1 MSVLATEA
9 RVPPSSV
16 HRIAAALLPLA
27 LLVVF
32 VAAFFHSGAGLR
44 TPSGLPPVENVEVMR
59 IVLPQPDLIVLTVVN
74 SGPDPVTIAQVH
86 VDEAYWRFDMEPA
99 GTIPRLHAAAIR
111 IPYPWVQGGPHEISL
126 VTSTGAIFTAV
137 ISVATQTPA
146 AGFGSF
152 FQFALIGLYVGV
164 IPVGLGLMWH
174 PFMRGL
180 SRPTMDAILALT
192 IGLLVFLGI
201 ETAKQGLEIAARV
214 PDPFSGHVLFTAG
227 AFMVYLLIQIIGSR
241 RGPDRG
247 EAAGRLMVSYLL
259 AFGIGLHNLAEGLA
273 IGAAYATGQAA
284 LGVFLVVGF
293 TLHNITEGVGIAAPI
308 AQDRPSLLTFIGL
321 AVIGGA
327 PAIVGAWIGGF
338 IYSDLAAAVFLGVGL
353 GAIVQVIVEVA
364 RLLVRHSA
372 RNDTAIASWRNL
384 SGLAAGLGIMYTTA
398 MLVEG

>member
-1 MSVLATEA
+1 
-9 RVPPSSV
+9 
-16 HRIAAALLPLA
+16 
-27 LLVVF
+27 
-32 VAAFFHSGAGLR
+32 
-44 TPSGLPPVENVEVMR
+44 
-59 IVLPQPDLIVLTVVN
+59 
-74 SGPDPVTIAQVH
+74 
-86 VDEAYWRFDMEPA
+86 
-99 GTIPRLHAAAIR
+99 
-111 IPYPWVQGGPHEISL
+111 
-126 VTSTGAIFTAV
+126 
-137 ISVATQTPA
+137 
-146 AGFGSF
+146 
-152 FQFALIGLYVGV
+152 
-164 IPVGLGLMWH
+164 
-174 PFMRGL
+174 
-180 SRPTMDAILALT
+180 
-192 IGLLVFLGI
+192 
-201 ETAKQGLEIAARV
+201 
-214 PDPFSGHVLFTAG
+214 
-227 AFMVYLLIQIIGSR
+227 
-241 RGPDRG
+241 
-247 EAAGRLMVSYLL
+247 MVSYLL

-284 LGVFLVVGF
+284 LGAFLVVGF